1 MGGFGALDRLLAWL
15 DLGGIAVF
23 AASGALV
30 ASRKR
35 LDPVGFILI
44 ATITGFGGGTTR
56 DLLLGRTPVFWLRA
70 PELAG
75 LCAAVGLAGY
85 FAAHLIE
92 SRFRALLWADAVGLA
107 LYAVVG
113 AETALLAGADPWAAV
128 LLGTVTA
135 TFGGILR
142 DVVCNELPLIL
153 RREIYASAAAAG
165 AALFVALRL
174 WPPVPRE
181 AAVAAGLA
189 LAFAIRGAA
198 IHRGWSLPPYR
209 ARPGRDYPDT

>member
-1 MGGFGALDRLLAWL
+1 LDNYGALGPLVAWL
-15 DLGGIAVF
+15 DLLGIAAF

-44 ATITGFGGGTTR
+44 AVITGFGGGTMR

-70 PELAG
+70 PDLLG
-75 LCAAVGLAGY
+75 LCAAVGLLAY
-85 FAAHLIE
+85 FTAYLIE
-92 SRFRALLWADAVGLA
+92 SRFKALLWADAVGLA

-135 TFGGILR
+135 TFGGMLR

-153 RREIYASAAAAG
+153 RREIYATAAAAG
-165 AALFVALRL
+165 AAAFVALRL
-174 WPPVPRE
+174 SPAVPRE
-181 AAVAAGLA
+181 AAVAAGFA
-189 LAFAIRGAA
+189 LAFAIRAAA
-198 IHRGWSLPPYR
+198 ILRGWSLPTYR
-209 ARPGRDYPDT
+209 ARPGRDYPNP